1 MEMKKPMLI
10 CSEVANDCDG
20 NTGVFISGLAADG
33 SSGRVFVRGDY
44 VDLLAVQIKQQIKQ
58 AMSEANLSDKT
69 KPPSQGG
76 NPRVASNNLEQ
87 L

>member
-1 MEMKKPMLI
+1 MKKPMLI

-33 SSGRVFVRGDY
+33 STGCIFVRGDY

-58 AMSEANLSDKT
+58 AMSEANRSDAK
-69 KPPSQGG
+69 KPPSRGG
-76 NPRVASNNLEQ
+76 NPRVAS
-87 L
+87 

>member
-1 MEMKKPMLI
+1 MKKPMLI

-58 AMSEANLSDKT
+58 AMSEANLSDAKT
-69 KPPSQGG
+69 PASQGCT
-76 NPRVASNNLEQ
+76 PRLASN
-87 L
+87 